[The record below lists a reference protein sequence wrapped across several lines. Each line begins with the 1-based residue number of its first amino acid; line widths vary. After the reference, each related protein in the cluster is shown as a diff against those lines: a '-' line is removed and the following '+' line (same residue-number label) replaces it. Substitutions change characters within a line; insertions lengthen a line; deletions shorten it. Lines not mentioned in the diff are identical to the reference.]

1 MAAMAW
7 IGGAIFMFV
16 LGVSL
21 RDKSKQKMVYPNIG
35 PIFGYFEIASLA
47 VLLISGFYM
56 ADDKGLIA
64 MLLSGDRSEL
74 GEIFYNKMMT
84 VLFVT
89 LFTVLHF
96 VVAYRTNGKER
107 TKFQNFLSR
116 SSSLMI
122 LFLNLVVLHYAIMLR
137 SILH

>member
-89 LFTVLHF
+89 FFTFLHF